1 MTSQPDCRDNQV
13 CDWLWQATGQVWVA
27 EAGQATLT
35 GFRIAGILL
44 VAVLLR
50 WLAARVIKRVVRR
63 AASDT
68 MPTLLKP
75 VPARLLSTMQESA
88 GIIPQ
93 RRAQRAEA
101 IGSVL
106 RGAASAVIFT
116 MALLIA
122 LGEINIDLAPLI
134 AGAGIAGVA
143 LGFGAQT
150 LVRDIL
156 AGLFILLEDQ
166 YGVGDLVDLGE
177 ASGTVQGIGLRVTTL
192 RDLEGVVWY
201 VPNGEIRRVGNRSHG
216 PATVVVDIPIGYV
229 PVPAA
234 AEALRTAADR
244 LVADPQLSPELVEP
258 PELLGVERVTVDGAV
273 FRTIVKTTADS
284 QWQIGRALRRM
295 QTEELEAAGFVDQII
310 ASRTLYRDRGSDA
323 A

>member
-1 MTSQPDCRDNQV
+1 MTRQPDCQDDQV
-13 CDWLWQATGQVWVA
+13 CDWLWEATGQVWVA
-27 EAGQATLT
+27 ETGQVALT
-35 GFRIAGILL
+35 GLRIIGILMG
-44 VAVLLR
+44 AVILR
-50 WLAARVIKRVVRR
+50 WLAARMIKRVVRR

-68 MPTLLKP
+68 IPTLLKP
-75 VPARLLSTMQESA
+75 VPARLLSTVQEGA

-106 RGAASAVIFT
+106 RSTASATIFT
-116 MALLIA
+116 VALLLA
-122 LGEINIDLAPLI
+122 LGELNIDLAPLI
-134 AGAGIAGVA
+134 AGAGIAGIA

-150 LVRDIL
+150 LIRDVL

-192 RDLEGVVWY
+192 RDLRGVVWY

-216 PATVVVDIPIGYV
+216 PATVVVDIPIGHV
-229 PVPAA
+229 PVPQAA
-234 AEALRTAADR
+234 AALRAGADR
-244 LVADPQLSPELVEP
+244 LVADPELGPDLIEP
-258 PELLGVERVTVDGAV
+258 PELLGVERITVDGAE

-284 QWQIGRALRRM
+284 QWQVGRALRRM
-295 QTEELEAAGFVDQII
+295 QTEELEAAGLVDQII
-310 ASRTLYRDRGSDA
+310 ASRTLFRGQGGEA